1 MGSRPYLKS
10 PGRGSATTREDR
22 FIRMLHRCHLRGGKK
37 RGPDIGLTKCGKG
50 TKIMAISDRNGLPIA
65 LCIAGANIH
74 EGKLV
79 ERTLDNR
86 FVRPIPG
93 RLVGDKAYDD
103 DGLDRRC
110 RRRRVRMISPHRN
123 NRVKAKTQDGRE
135 LRRYGRRWK
144 IERVFAWMKNFRRL
158 CNRWEYKSMNF
169 AGFAK
174 LAAIVIL
181 MRNYF

>member
-1 MGSRPYLKS
+1 M
-10 PGRGSATTREDR
+10 
-22 FIRMLHRCHLRGGKK
+22 
-37 RGPDIGLTKCGKG
+37 
-50 TKIMAISDRNGLPIA
+50 
-65 LCIAGANIH
+65 
-74 EGKLV
+74 
-79 ERTLDNR
+79 
-86 FVRPIPG
+86 PG

-110 RRRRVRMISPHRN
+110 RRRRVRVISPHRR

-158 CNRWEYKSMNF
+158 CLRWERKSINF
-169 AGFAK
+169 LGFAK

-181 MRNYF
+181 TRNYF